1 MATISRD
8 ARCPHSSSSWSPLVE
23 DLVEQHGA
31 RGGEI
36 ERVDVTD
43 HGDRDD
49 AVADGPLRRRESF
62 SLAAHHEDDG
72 TAIGQGAIVDS
83 RVRRRSD
90 DARARP
96 ALPGSQVSV
105 PGADEALPEDRAHAG
120 AHRAGVVGVGAVAEE
135 NRTRGA
141 GCRGGAERR
150 SEIAGRAHALEREPG
165 RPIQANERRPS
176 LPHDRRDALRLS
188 RERKIAKF
196 VCRNAPD
203 GDAGSRQRLD
213 QIADAGLV
221 QRRGNEDEADDLGP
235 RPDGGQHEPDA
246 LDEQEPSSVADATI
260 PKADER
266 FGAQQPRSPLARKD
280 SSSWWDMNPRDST
293 AGQVARIQKR
303 RMEMTA
309 GASESW
315 TRSKSSRLRMPR

>member
-8 ARCPHSSSSWSPLVE
+8 ARCPHSVSSSSWSPLVE

-31 RGGEI
+31 RGSEI

-105 PGADEALPEDRAHAG
+105 PGAHEALLEDRAHAG
-120 AHRAGVVGVGAVAEE
+120 AHGAGGIGSVLSPRRIAPSAPVAAAVRSDVPRLPGD
-135 NRTRGA
+135 RTRSNA
-141 GCRGGAERR
+141 
-150 SEIAGRAHALEREPG
+150 SQAGRS
-165 RPIQANERRPS
+165 RRTS
-176 LPHDRRDALRLS
+176 
-188 RERKIAKF
+188 
-196 VCRNAPD
+196 
-203 GDAGSRQRLD
+203 GDHRCL
-213 QIADAGLV
+213 
-221 QRRGNEDEADDLGP
+221 
-235 RPDGGQHEPDA
+235 
-246 LDEQEPSSVADATI
+246 T
-260 PKADER
+260 
-266 FGAQQPRSPLARKD
+266 
-280 SSSWWDMNPRDST
+280 T
-293 AGQVARIQKR
+293 AA
-303 RMEMTA
+303 
-309 GASESW
+309 
-315 TRSKSSRLRMPR
+315 MP